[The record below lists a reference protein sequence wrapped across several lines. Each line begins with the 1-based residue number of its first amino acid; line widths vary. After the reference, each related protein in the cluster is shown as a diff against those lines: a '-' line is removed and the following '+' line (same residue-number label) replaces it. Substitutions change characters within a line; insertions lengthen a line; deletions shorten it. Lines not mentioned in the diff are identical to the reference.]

1 MYDNHK
7 VWVIPDKSRKIY
19 FRMIDNLKAKT
30 GINKDND
37 ETVWNTYNDPIIIV
51 DMGHFSKQWANYV
64 LSYMNLME
72 AEDITEKY
80 IKSLTK

>member
-7 VWVIPDKSRKIY
+7 VWIIPDKSREMY
-19 FRMIDNLKAKT
+19 FKMIDNLKAKT

-51 DMGHFSKQWANYV
+51 DMGHFNKQWANYV
-64 LSYMNLME
+64 LNYMNIME

-80 IKSLTK
+80 FESLTK